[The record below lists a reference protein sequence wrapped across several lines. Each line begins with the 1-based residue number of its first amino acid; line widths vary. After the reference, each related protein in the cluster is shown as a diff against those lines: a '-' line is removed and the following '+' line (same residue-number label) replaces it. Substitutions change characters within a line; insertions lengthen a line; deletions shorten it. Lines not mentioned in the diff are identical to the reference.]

1 MTCQRCGAPF
11 PPGTNGN
18 RRYCDACLRQNKA
31 DWRKANK
38 DRLAEAARRR
48 YHEERIQTAGAK
60 LEYMGVTF
68 TVDDSCWTPTFCGRS
83 WNDIIGA
90 SGRGHPVGRKKCGI
104 KPLSELTEDEKNTVE
119 FAKTQ

>member
-1 MTCQRCGAPF
+1 M
-11 PPGTNGN
+11 
-18 RRYCDACLRQNKA
+18 RQNKA

-68 TVDDSCWTPTFCGRS
+68 VMDDSCWTPTFCGRS
-83 WNDIIGA
+83 WNDVIGA

-104 KPLSELTEDEKNTVE
+104 KHIQELTEDEKFTVRNN
-119 FAKTQ
+119 KLQV